1 MLSFASY
8 VVTFKG
14 LPMAEPRKLETK
26 MSDET
31 RIALLEQAINHM
43 NDTLLR
49 IEKRFDQIDQRFD
62 KIDARIDGLAHEI
75 KQNYKD
81 INSRLWSNF
90 LWTIGSMG
98 ALLALVAHA
107 LHWI

>member
-1 MLSFASY
+1 
-8 VVTFKG
+8 
-14 LPMAEPRKLETK
+14 MAEPRKLETK
-26 MSDET
+26 MTDET
-31 RIALLEQAINHM
+31 RIALLEQAINHI
-43 NDTLLR
+43 NETLLR
-49 IEKRFDQIDQRFD
+49 IEKKFDHVDQRFD
-62 KIDARIDGLAHEI
+62 KLEHLLGERFDKVDARTDSLAHEI

-81 INSRLWSNF
+81 VNSRLWSNF